1 VGLVGLVWGVFMPIL
16 LVVLARLVAHADGT
30 KLALLGSPTSL
41 LQALLL
47 LGCLGLLRRHN
58 VPPLVHLELRTHKAT
73 RGLVGSTVPYLST
86 ATLEEFIL
94 LAMYVVHAIFVL
106 VDALH
111 LNKVVIGYY
120 ILFKREK
127 IQRQVNRVARA

>member
-1 VGLVGLVWGVFMPIL
+1 
-16 LVVLARLVAHADGT
+16 
-30 KLALLGSPTSL
+30 
-41 LQALLL
+41 
-47 LGCLGLLRRHN
+47 
-58 VPPLVHLELRTHKAT
+58 
-73 RGLVGSTVPYLST
+73 
-86 ATLEEFIL
+86 
-94 LAMYVVHAIFVL
+94 MYVVHAIFVL